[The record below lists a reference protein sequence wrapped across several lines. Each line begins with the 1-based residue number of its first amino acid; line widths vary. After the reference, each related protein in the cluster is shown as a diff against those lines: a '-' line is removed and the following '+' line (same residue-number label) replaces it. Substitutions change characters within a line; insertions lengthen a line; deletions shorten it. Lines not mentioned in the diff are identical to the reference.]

1 MVEPK
6 AEIGER
12 EHFLDYE
19 MGYELGGL
27 IRCSEAVLV
36 QQPIFDRPIV
46 FRRVL
51 RGSMGE
57 VGLGELVRAHPK
69 PPPSRARGPEGVIEV
84 TRDACKVELTRE
96 R

>member
-1 MVEPK
+1 MVEPQ
-6 AEIGER
+6 AEVGER
-12 EHFLDYE
+12 EYFFGYE
-19 MGYELGGL
+19 MRYELGGL

-57 VGLGELVRAHPK
+57 IGLGELVRAHPK
-69 PPPSRARGPEGVIEV
+69 PPPSRARGPEGIIEV